1 MQWNSEVNDGF
12 TTGTPWIQ
20 IPEFGKDITVE
31 SQIKD
36 EDSIFSFYKKLIAL
50 RKKYRIISEGDI
62 AFLDNLPEEVIG
74 YRRSFEGE
82 NLVVYGNL
90 SEQEIIV
97 NTNLPGMSIL
107 LSNYE
112 KEKGAPEEHLI
123 LRPYELI
130 AYSSDI
136 Q

>member
-20 IPEFGKDITVE
+20 VPEFGKDITVE

-62 AFLDNLPEEVIG
+62 SFFDNLPEEVIG
-74 YRRSFEGE
+74 YERSLEGQR
-82 NLVVYGNL
+82 LVVYGNL

-97 NTNLPGMSIL
+97 NTYLSGMGIL

-112 KEKGAPEEHLI
+112 KEKGTPEGHLI
-123 LRPYELI
+123 LKPYELI